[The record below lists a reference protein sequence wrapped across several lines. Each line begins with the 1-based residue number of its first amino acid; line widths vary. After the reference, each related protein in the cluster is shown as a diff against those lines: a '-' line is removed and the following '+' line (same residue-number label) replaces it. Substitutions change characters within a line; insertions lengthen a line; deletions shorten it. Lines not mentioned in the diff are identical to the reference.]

1 MTSLLFISTNP
12 YSVEMLMNRDPGMIS
27 TVLDFFTKRLEKYE
41 NKTTSEDEKEDMLK
55 SQKVPKVYENFK
67 EKIGIEKKG
76 GGHQNIF
83 YLWPCKELGGES
95 LLKYLDTKTFCFLR
109 QRRELIELSVKIARL
124 NHGQDSKEAMKE
136 VINHYKS
143 CLPSGPGLRDLLN
156 MIKEQYPL
164 STLKALVKITVSL
177 LVCTMTIG
185 FYVFDIY
192 TDVRFSLKMLN
203 GSEDGSFDMHSHNF
217 SHICVPES
225 CQPQQTA
232 LDTCLELHY
241 SKSEAEKNLE
251 RSELRADMIFTGW
264 IAVWHCIQ
272 PFFVSFI
279 VFLSMNCSCS
289 SAPAPEAA
297 YRPSRGA
304 ISLLS
309 VLPIPV
315 FTNIYRFYLSVRFN
329 LARSQPDFKKKIG
342 RIEQQIQ
349 DHKNPGREVC
359 NI

>member
-1 MTSLLFISTNP
+1 
-12 YSVEMLMNRDPGMIS
+12 MLMNRDPGMIS

-41 NKTTSEDEKEDMLK
+41 SKTTSEDEKEDMLK
-55 SQKVPKVYENFK
+55 SQKVPRVYENFK

-76 GGHQNIF
+76 GGDQNIF

-124 NHGQDSKEAMKE
+124 NHGQDSEEAMKE

-156 MIKEQYPL
+156 MIKEQYPM
-164 STLKALVKITVSL
+164 STFKALVNISVSL

-203 GSEDGSFDMHSHNF
+203 GSEEGSFDLHSHNL
-217 SHICVPES
+217 SPLCIPES
-225 CQPQQTA
+225 CQAQQMA
-232 LDTCLELHY
+232 LDTCLEQELH
-241 SKSEAEKNLE
+241 SEENLE
-251 RSELRADMIFTGW
+251 SSEFRADMMTTGW

-289 SAPAPEAA
+289 SSPPTTPEAS
-297 YRPSRGA
+297 YRPSRGP

-315 FTNIYRFYLSVRFN
+315 FTNIYRFYLSLRFN

-342 RIEQQIQ
+342 KIEQQIQ